1 MATKLK
7 LYQGAHL
14 LLKELATGVT
24 VSDDTR
30 FVNTLDIVYDDVL
43 SWALE
48 QGFWNFAT
56 RTVSIEASEDQEPQF
71 GYSYAVP
78 KPDDYAGRIVAIS
91 GDQRFACPLND
102 YQEEGGLSGFIFCD
116 VDPLYLRYVSNG
128 VAYGLNLAEWPYSF
142 TRAVE
147 YELAFRVAP
156 HLTTMG
162 EQAMDQLEKRK
173 QKALRDARSKD
184 AINQGAT
191 WPPAGRLVRSRGGF
205 GSRTSRRWWG

>member
-1 MATKLK
+1 MATKLGVFK
-7 LYQGAHL
+7 GAL
-14 LLKELATGVT
+14 AILKESAVGIT
-24 VSDDTR
+24 VSDDART
-30 FVNTLDIVYDDVL
+30 VNEINEHYDNVL
-43 SWALE
+43 AWALE

-78 KPDDYAGRIVAIS
+78 KPEDYAGRIVAIS
-91 GDQRFACPLND
+91 GDQRFACPIQD
-102 YQEEGGLSGFIFCD
+102 YQEEGGLSGYIFCD

-142 TRAVE
+142 ARAVE

-173 QKALRDARSKD
+173 QKTLRDARSKD

-205 GSRTSRRWWG
+205 GSRTSRRWWE